1 MKILIV
7 TTEIG
12 LDGGGLSLSC
22 TRLVDILSKD
32 NVVEINHSYTTP
44 ILTVSGGIFPQLG
57 KSIQTEYK
65 LKVDAEKYQDI
76 DIVIGFGGKFN
87 GYYASLLAKQIKA
100 KYILCLRGS
109 DVNLAKWSVED
120 SWLLYEASDYAD
132 KIICLSNE
140 MERNVLLANSST
152 YNKIVIIPNLLDSEC
167 ADVFFPNLP
176 SSVVIGCAASH
187 LNEKKGIANLLCLV
201 SEFKK
206 ISELPIKLV
215 LVGDIDDNLKL
226 EYQRIIDRLCL
237 QNNVEF
243 HNNTSRANLKSM
255 MKEWDFYVQCS
266 VCEGHPNSISEALQN
281 GCAFISTN
289 TGYIAEIL
297 SPEYPELFF
306 NEWEPVSMAMSLKKL
321 IRLDHKEEIYSN
333 AFKILQQ
340 NCNKQEIIKNG
351 IICLTVE

>member
-120 SWLLYEASDYAD
+120 SWLLYEASD
-132 KIICLSNE
+132 
-140 MERNVLLANSST
+140 
-152 YNKIVIIPNLLDSEC
+152 
-167 ADVFFPNLP
+167 
-176 SSVVIGCAASH
+176 
-187 LNEKKGIANLLCLV
+187 
-201 SEFKK
+201 
-206 ISELPIKLV
+206 
-215 LVGDIDDNLKL
+215 
-226 EYQRIIDRLCL
+226 
-237 QNNVEF
+237 
-243 HNNTSRANLKSM
+243 
-255 MKEWDFYVQCS
+255 
-266 VCEGHPNSISEALQN
+266 
-281 GCAFISTN
+281 
-289 TGYIAEIL
+289 
-297 SPEYPELFF
+297 
-306 NEWEPVSMAMSLKKL
+306 
-321 IRLDHKEEIYSN
+321 
-333 AFKILQQ
+333 
-340 NCNKQEIIKNG
+340 
-351 IICLTVE
+351 

>member
-187 LNEKKGIANLLCLV
+187 LNEKK
-201 SEFKK
+201 
-206 ISELPIKLV
+206 ELPI
-215 LVGDIDDNLKL
+215 
-226 EYQRIIDRLCL
+226 
-237 QNNVEF
+237 
-243 HNNTSRANLKSM
+243 
-255 MKEWDFYVQCS
+255 FYV
-266 VCEGHPNSISEALQN
+266 
-281 GCAFISTN
+281 
-289 TGYIAEIL
+289 
-297 SPEYPELFF
+297 
-306 NEWEPVSMAMSLKKL
+306 
-321 IRLDHKEEIYSN
+321 
-333 AFKILQQ
+333 
-340 NCNKQEIIKNG
+340 
-351 IICLTVE
+351 